1 MGKRWQEKSR
11 RKTPWDGSSEMT
23 ATQEFLQKTY
33 QEHYQQRHPALRE
46 TGEAVMINTFIPGQC
61 PICGE
66 LQFKKDGIDHNGIQR
81 YKCMKGHKF
90 RPTTGTIFD
99 SRKISVSEWIEYCL
113 NVFRYVSLNAGS
125 WNNKNAL
132 STSKYW
138 LNKLLLTLEGYQED
152 IVLSGKV
159 YLDETYYTVRMRDTI
174 VHEDGSKLRGISGN
188 QICIG
193 VATDKKHTVCLL
205 EGYGRPTMQK
215 SYETFKSHIASGSTL
230 IHDKE
235 KTHRLLLETLDLK
248 NVSYAADQLKG
259 VADQDNPLD
268 PVNRRHYLLKKFLNA
283 HSGFNRDDLQ
293 GYLNLFAFVMNPP
306 KSPLEKVDIILN
318 LAFNSPKSLRYRDQF
333 KSF

>member
-1 MGKRWQEKSR
+1 MGKRRQEKSR
-11 RKTPWDGSSEMT
+11 RKTPWDGSNEMT
-23 ATQEFLQKTY
+23 ATQEFLHRTY
-33 QEHYQQRHPALRE
+33 QEHYQQRHPPLRE
-46 TGEAVMINTFIPGQC
+46 TGEAEMINAFIPSQC

-66 LQFKKDGIDHNGIQR
+66 LLFKKDGLDHNGIQR
-81 YKCMKGHKF
+81 YKCRKGHKF

-99 SRKISVSEWIEYCL
+99 CRKISVSEWIEYCL

-125 WNNKNAL
+125 WNSKNAL

-138 LNKLLLTLEGYQED
+138 LNKLFLTLEGYQDD

-159 YLDETYYTVRMRDTI
+159 YLDETYYTVRMRDMI
-174 VHEDGSKLRGISGN
+174 VHEDGSKLRGISEN

-205 EGYGRPTMQK
+205 EGYGRPTMK
-215 SYETFKSHIASGSTL
+215 TSYETFKEHIAPGSTL

-235 KTHRLLLETLDLK
+235 KTHRLLVQSLDLK
-248 NVSYAADQLKG
+248 NMVYSASQLKG
-259 VADQDNPLD
+259 LADRENPLD
-268 PVNRRHYLLKKFLNA
+268 PVNRRHQLLKKFLNA

-293 GYLNLFAFVMNPP
+293 GYLDLFAFVMNPP

-318 LAFNSPKSLRYRDQF
+318 LAFSSPKSLTYRDQF
-333 KSF
+333 KLF

>member
-46 TGEAVMINTFIPGQC
+46 TGEAVMINTFIPSQC

-66 LQFKKDGIDHNGIQR
+66 LQFKKDGMDHNGIQR

-235 KTHRLLLETLDLK
+235 KTHRLLLETLDWHAVKLC
-248 NVSYAADQLKG
+248 VS
-259 VADQDNPLD
+259 
-268 PVNRRHYLLKKFLNA
+268 
-283 HSGFNRDDLQ
+283 
-293 GYLNLFAFVMNPP
+293 
-306 KSPLEKVDIILN
+306 DIRQSQEIAL
-318 LAFNSPKSLRYRDQF
+318 
-333 KSF
+333 

>member
-1 MGKRWQEKSR
+1 
-11 RKTPWDGSSEMT
+11 MT

-205 EGYGRPTMQK
+205 EGYGRPTMKK